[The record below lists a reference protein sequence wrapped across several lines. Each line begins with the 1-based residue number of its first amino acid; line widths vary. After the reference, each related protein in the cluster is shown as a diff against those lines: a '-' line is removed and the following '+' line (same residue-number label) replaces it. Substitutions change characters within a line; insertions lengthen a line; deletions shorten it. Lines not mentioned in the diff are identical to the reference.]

1 MYFSD
6 TVTIGIFVVWSVV
19 VDAVVVFCVV
29 LVDGS
34 CVEVDGLCELL
45 DGSGVKVDGL
55 CELVDGLVLLVMGL
69 VVEVVVGD
77 LVLGVGVGGIVL
89 DGTGVLVVGGEMVVV
104 VVLSGFT
111 GQPLLPVQN
120 NSH

>member
-1 MYFSD
+1 
-6 TVTIGIFVVWSVV
+6 
-19 VDAVVVFCVV
+19 
-29 LVDGS
+29 
-34 CVEVDGLCELL
+34 
-45 DGSGVKVDGL
+45 
-55 CELVDGLVLLVMGL
+55 MGL

-77 LVLGVGVGGIVL
+77 LVLGFGVGCIVL
-89 DGTGVLVVGGEMVVV
+89 DGTGVLVVGGEIVVE

>member
-1 MYFSD
+1 
-6 TVTIGIFVVWSVV
+6 
-19 VDAVVVFCVV
+19 
-29 LVDGS
+29 
-34 CVEVDGLCELL
+34 
-45 DGSGVKVDGL
+45 
-55 CELVDGLVLLVMGL
+55 MGL

-89 DGTGVLVVGGEMVVV
+89 DDTGVLVVGGEMVVV

>member
-1 MYFSD
+1 
-6 TVTIGIFVVWSVV
+6 
-19 VDAVVVFCVV
+19 
-29 LVDGS
+29 
-34 CVEVDGLCELL
+34 
-45 DGSGVKVDGL
+45 
-55 CELVDGLVLLVMGL
+55 MGL

-77 LVLGVGVGGIVL
+77 LVLGVGVGGVVL
-89 DGTGVLVVGGEMVVV
+89 DGTGVLEVGGEMVVV